1 MARQIVLNFLLA
13 FVWMFL
19 NSDWTLAGLF
29 IGYVVGILPLTV
41 FRRFFDQPL
50 YLRKVWACIRLIY
63 VFMKL
68 MIISNIDV
76 LRHLLRRKLAIRPG
90 IVALKTTMKTD
101 LEITLFTNMITL
113 TPGTV
118 AIEVSQDKSTVY
130 IHAMDIDDAEKLATD
145 LKNSLERAIMG
156 VTR

>member
-29 IGYVVGILPLTV
+29 IGYVVGILPLVV

-50 YLRKVWACIRLIY
+50 YLRKVWACIRLFY

-76 LRHLLRRKLAIRPG
+76 LRHLFRRKLAIRPG

-118 AIEVSQDKSTVY
+118 AIEVSLDKSTVY